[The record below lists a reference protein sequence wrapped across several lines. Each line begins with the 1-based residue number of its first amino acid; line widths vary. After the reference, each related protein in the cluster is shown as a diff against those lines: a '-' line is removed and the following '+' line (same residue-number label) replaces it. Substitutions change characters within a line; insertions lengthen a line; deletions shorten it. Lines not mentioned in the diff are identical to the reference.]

1 MPSPLSR
8 FLPETLC
15 AIVGDGSI
23 RAGWIYTPLIPV
35 IGRHRVMRK
44 FDKLPPRKLFTNPL
58 LMFTYPDI
66 FILLILNGASFT
78 VMYGVTTSLS
88 VIFADIY
95 PHLTEAEI
103 GLCFLPMG
111 GASIVGSWVSGKLS
125 DYYYRKIRDDI
136 IRQARS
142 NSESHIDVNAV
153 EKDPTFPI
161 EEARLRMLPLVIFVY
176 TTSVIG
182 YGWALES
189 RAPIVVPLILQ
200 ISSERDRFRYFV
212 LRGLRSHHFSY
223 SWHGNKHRVE
233 PYSDPV
239 GRPDS

>member
-8 FLPETLC
+8 FLPETLP

-23 RAGWIYTPLIPV
+23 PAGWIYTPLISV
-35 IGRHRVMRK
+35 IGRHRIIRK
-44 FDKLPPRKLFTNPL
+44 FDELPPRKPFTNPL
-58 LMFTYPDI
+58 SMFTYPDI
-66 FILLILNGASFT
+66 FVLLIVNGTSFT

-95 PHLTEAEI
+95 PHLTQAEI
-103 GLCFLPMG
+103 GLCFLPIG

-125 DYYYRKIRDDI
+125 DHYYGRIRDDI
-136 IRQARS
+136 LRQARS
-142 NSESHIDVNAV
+142 NSESYMDVDALD
-153 EKDPTFPI
+153 KDLTFPI

-176 TTSVIG
+176 TISVIG

-189 RAPIVVPLILQ
+189 RAPIAVPLILQ
-200 ISSERDRFRYFV
+200 ISSERDRSRYFV
-212 LRGLRSHHFSY
+212 LRGLGPHHLSY
-223 SWHGNKHRVE
+223 SRHSNEHRVE
-233 PYSDPV
+233 LYSDPV